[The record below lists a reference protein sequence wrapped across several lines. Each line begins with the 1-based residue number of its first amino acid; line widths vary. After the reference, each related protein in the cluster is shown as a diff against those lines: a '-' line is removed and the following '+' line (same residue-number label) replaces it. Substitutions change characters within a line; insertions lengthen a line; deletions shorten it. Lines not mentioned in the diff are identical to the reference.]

1 MNGNSKVK
9 RPAWRII
16 VRIQLSSDEGGA
28 AGTAREQGTKD
39 TQVRLQTLKARKSGR
54 LGAQA
59 RLMSRFNRVTGFL
72 ASPSLWQRSS
82 QRLCTTRRAK
92 TLSDCKS

>member
-1 MNGNSKVK
+1 
-9 RPAWRII
+9 

-39 TQVRLQTLKARKSGR
+39 TKVRLQTLAEGEEAWPGR